1 MVKAHFYNNKWI
13 RFGKDLYLA
22 FIIGTILI
30 GSSLVG
36 LADYSAEV
44 IKDEPVAYWRLDDEQ
59 SPVRDSTEND
69 YSAFENNGINYSEES
84 PFLNDDNSA
93 ISFLQNGQLITDPF
107 EKIDG
112 AKLNLE
118 KAQKLQVYLGVAHEK
133 KRKSFSIFLIY
144 SRSSYS

>member
-93 ISFLQNGQLITDPF
+93 ISFLQNGQPIL
-107 EKIDG
+107 
-112 AKLNLE
+112 L
-118 KAQKLQVYLGVAHEK
+118 
-133 KRKSFSIFLIY
+133 RK
-144 SRSSYS
+144 